1 MGADR
6 QRWNDHSSYRAAGE
20 LNAALVRG
28 ARKCEVRGV
37 VVGTIKEVNGDQVV
51 IDRASGPVSLTKKA
65 FASGPQCLVISLTA
79 AEFDATAKA
88 ISPQ

>member
-1 MGADR
+1 M
-6 QRWNDHSSYRAAGE
+6 
-20 LNAALVRG
+20 
-28 ARKCEVRGV
+28 